1 MPRQAKHIAALLML
15 GLVLLYSTPIKS
27 LHDCRNLEHKHSGVV
42 FEETHPTCY
51 LCDLQTCPFTET
63 QTDSGIE
70 HRISYPAFDCSYSSN
85 YYKLFSNA
93 YLNKGPPA
101 QACQEA

>member
-1 MPRQAKHIAALLML
+1 MPRQARHIAALLML

-27 LHDCRNLEHKHSGVV
+27 LHNCRNLEHQHSGIF

-63 QTDSGIE
+63 QTDYGTQF
-70 HRISYPAFDCSYSSN
+70 RNSYPVFSSSYTFT
-85 YYKLFSNA
+85 YYHPFSNA
-93 YLNKGPPA
+93 HLNKGPPA
-101 QACQEA
+101 QA